1 MISDNPHKLLGSIF
15 IEFYI
20 TPRSVNYG
28 FGDKGI
34 FKFSMNQ
41 KSIRVPYSKRS
52 YMTTTRVDSVYELYY
67 FKDTVD
73 KSFSEIFN
81 IDTTAIVNDDFLY
94 PRILILVHQESN
106 IDTFAIN
113 KNLTMTRKT
122 ISGNTAEIW
131 HQINTD
137 FVTGNNLHDYHV
149 LIQYENHD
157 IEFDMVSSPGGSFE
171 GGYDTTTLSAPL
183 PTHTPFRFAIF
194 PEDFLNKIGKLFG
207 MQDVITGFKEFDE
220 NVIVQ
225 THWFLNPRCP
235 RFARHADIPVS
246 PTE

>member
-1 MISDNPHKLLGSIF
+1 
-15 IEFYI
+15 
-20 TPRSVNYG
+20 
-28 FGDKGI
+28 
-34 FKFSMNQ
+34 
-41 KSIRVPYSKRS
+41 
-52 YMTTTRVDSVYELYY
+52 
-67 FKDTVD
+67 
-73 KSFSEIFN
+73 
-81 IDTTAIVNDDFLY
+81 
-94 PRILILVHQESN
+94 
-106 IDTFAIN
+106 
-113 KNLTMTRKT
+113 MTRKT

-207 MQDVITGFKEFDE
+207 MQDVITGYKEFDE

-225 THWFLNPRCP
+225 TNEPETLKRV
-235 RFARHADIPVS
+235 FAKDEVRKVFATLSGYSFRTIKHENSDTDRIELTVQHTLQGNELLEVFNAFSTVLAS
-246 PTE
+246 L